1 MPINKFK
8 GVTRSERINNI
19 RKAEKKQSQGKSAG
33 IVQYASRPS
42 VKSFTSSLA
51 PATGGFVQ
59 YKANYLTKEERIK
72 SIIKSEDQNNDVG
85 LVKYE
90 NRASIKSF
98 TSSLLPVT
106 GGFVQY
112 KANYLTKEERIK
124 SIIRSEKIF
133 SKGSKGKFPGLIQYA
148 NNSSYS
154 PTSNTAF
161 TSSFAPTASYYQ
173 TSSLTIGSLDL
184 LGGGSTGS
192 FGTNIFSE
200 ITASGPVDQFLD
212 TYGNAA
218 VWLVSI
224 KSGSALK
231 TSEVVATW
239 GSSSINFYSTEVSQ
253 IGDVPVYMSATNQ
266 SGIISL
272 IANPSYG
279 TWTIKLIRMMI

>member
-1 MPINKFK
+1 MPINKFR
-8 GVTRSERINNI
+8 GVTRLERINNI
-19 RKAEKKQSQGKSAG
+19 RKAEMKQSQGKSAG
-33 IVQYASRPS
+33 LVQYANRPS

-51 PATGGFVQ
+51 PSSGSFVQ
-59 YKANYLTKEERIK
+59 YKPKYLTKAERITK
-72 SIIKSEDQNNDVG
+72 VIK
-85 LVKYE
+85 
-90 NRASIKSF
+90 
-98 TSSLLPVT
+98 
-106 GGFVQY
+106 
-112 KANYLTKEERIK
+112 
-124 SIIRSEKIF
+124 SEKIF

-148 NNSSYS
+148 NNASYS

-161 TSSFAPTASYYQ
+161 TSSFAPTSSYYQ

-200 ITASGPVDQFLD
+200 ITSSAPVDQFSE

-218 VWLVSI
+218 MWLVSI

-253 IGDVPVYMSATNQ
+253 IGDVPVYMTATNQ
-266 SGIISL
+266 GGTISL

-279 TWTIKLIRMMI
+279 TWTIKLIRMMV